1 MKLINLILT
10 LILFIL
16 TGASMAADVATP
28 FQQLRINKFAAIQ
41 NGQFVASFKVP
52 RSAGFTLI
60 IPNADDFLTNN
71 ISIMTPDNKVLDASN
86 FAAFGVEFS
95 QFSPDNELTA
105 FLATGNSW
113 IIKFSDVIPGS
124 YTVRGVTSS
133 AKSHLPIRV
142 LVKNSDI
149 ALHLVIG
156 SPSNIPM
163 VNHHLP
169 ISVLMVDG
177 DLPYINGN
185 VSFEI
190 FKDGE
195 ALQHANIRDDGVYPD
210 YQANDGTYSTLFMP
224 LSAGVYDVLI
234 NISGR
239 NKNGDKFEAQIFRSF
254 KVLQDNVYLTGKHSE
269 VLIDEDGDG
278 YNDALMLEF
287 ETGGV
292 FQEEGVYY
300 ITVNLETNDGRTLVA
315 HQRIESPEK
324 KFYVKFDGKYLGTL
338 DYSGAFKFFSIVIE
352 YNDSIIHLNQ
362 SFGSTSYYDHDSWE
376 RDDLLY
382 LGNVTFEPIYSA
394 DGRFIEMID
403 VSFEV
408 DTLPTAARF
417 GYSATITTVGNEH
430 VGVYGNPDIELKK
443 GINRI
448 TFSIPAA
455 DFAKLQSNTALKIS
469 QLTMYP
475 LIKGGNVISKR
486 NVATSELYSCWDFRG
501 CSTAEN
507 AIPVAVDDEVTSTG
521 KAMYI
526 HVAQNDYD
534 GDLLKVSDQKK
545 DNFGTLT
552 QWSIQFD

>member
-1 MKLINLILT
+1 MKLIKLILT
-10 LILFIL
+10 LVLLIW
-16 TGASMAADVATP
+16 TGASSAADVTTP
-28 FQQLRINKFAAIQ
+28 FQQLGIKKFAAIQ
-41 NGQFVASFKVP
+41 DGQFVASFKVP
-52 RSAGFTLI
+52 RSADFTLM
-60 IPNADDFLTNN
+60 IPNVKDFLTNN
-71 ISIMTPDNKVLDASN
+71 ISIITPGDEVIDASN

-95 QFSPDNELTA
+95 QFLPVDELTSPM
-105 FLATGNSW
+105 TTNNVW
-113 IIKFSDVIPGS
+113 IIKFSDVIPGT
-124 YTVRGVTSS
+124 YTVKGFTSS
-133 AKSHLPIRV
+133 SRSHIPIEV
-142 LVKNSDI
+142 LVENSAI
-149 ALHLVIG
+149 FFHLVIG
-156 SPSNIPM
+156 SPSNKPM
-163 VNHHLP
+163 VEHHLP
-169 ISVLMVDG
+169 ISVLLAEG
-177 DLPYINGN
+177 DLPYVNGQ

-195 ALQHANIRDDGVYPD
+195 ALQHASIRDDGVYPD
-210 YQANDGTYSTLFMP
+210 YQANDGTYSTLFVP
-224 LSAGVYDVLI
+224 LSAGIYNVIV
-234 NISGR
+234 NVSGR
-239 NKNGDKFEAQIFRSF
+239 DKNGDEFEAQIYRAF
-254 KVLQDNVYLTGKHSE
+254 KALQDNVYLTGKYSE

-292 FQEEGVYY
+292 FQETGDYS
-300 ITVNLETNDGRTLVA
+300 IRVNLETSDGSILS
-315 HQRIESPEK
+315 ESQIISPSDK
-324 KFYVKFDGKYLGTL
+324 KFFAKFDGKYLRTL
-338 DYSGAFKFFSIVIE
+338 DYSGAFKFFSIGIV
-352 YNDSIIHLNQ
+352 YNDNIIHLNQ

-382 LGNVTFEPIYSA
+382 LGNVTFEPIDSA

-408 DTLPTAARF
+408 DTLPAAAKF
-417 GYSATITTVGNEH
+417 GYSATITTVDDEH

-443 GINRI
+443 GVNRI

-455 DFAKLQSNTALKIS
+455 DFAKLQSNTALKIK

-486 NVATSELYSCWDFRG
+486 NVATSELYSCWEFLG

-507 AIPVAVDDEVTSTG
+507 AIPVVVDDEVTFTG
-521 KAMYI
+521 KSMYI

-545 DNFGTLT
+545 DNLGTST